1 MSKSKNKKGLDHT
14 DKHRFYTRLQELM
27 SKKRKKKDNV
37 QEPKSNKSR
46 KKFWLFFALMTVAIL
61 AVAFGGY
68 SVVFSKK
75 AFMNVKLGD
84 WDLGGKSRTQISAT
98 LSRESEQFLKN
109 PINIKYQPLSD
120 EEKAK
125 LDTGAKPAEA
135 KDYQIMPSDIGLS
148 YDIGRSVDNAMNIG
162 RGGSVAHDF
171 WQQLV
176 SLVWPQK
183 VEMSMTYNPE
193 ALTKKISEISAG
205 IDQPEKDFALKYE
218 NGQFV
223 LTDASEKKAG
233 FRVDQEKLIG
243 QIKNKISNIKNN
255 ELTFK
260 AEFYEPKITEKNAQ
274 KRLAE
279 ANQILNAGDLNL
291 KYEEQNFALDKDTIS
306 GMVSSRPEKDDMKIY
321 LTSEKVAK
329 QVSAVA
335 AELDRESKNAVL
347 SASGTSVTISQMSE
361 SGRKLDQAQ
370 TIIDIEN
377 AIFARV
383 DDKVSNTDPKVIR
396 LRVDLKVPDID
407 ANQLT
412 AYGLKELVASGTTS
426 FAKSP
431 SNRIHNIAIGAGVIN
446 GTLIK
451 PGEEFSTLNRLGTID
466 ASTGYLPE
474 LVIKNNKTIPEY
486 GGGLCQVSTTL
497 FRAAL
502 NAGMKIT
509 ARQNHAYR
517 VSYYEPPIGMDATIY
532 DPAPDFKFVNNY
544 NSHILVQSRIVGSK
558 ITFEFYGTK
567 DTRVVEQSQ
576 PEMFDVYGPGNLIEV
591 QSDTLPAGERQLLE
605 KGHQGA
611 SAKFHYKVS
620 RDGVVLQ
627 ETDFLSKYVA
637 IPEKWLVGTASAPA
651 PDPAAIP
658 AAEGQAGP
666 TT

>member
-1 MSKSKNKKGLDHT
+1 MAKKEKKNKKEEKPGKL
-14 DKHRFYTRLQELM
+14 KL
-27 SKKRKKKDNV
+27 SKKM
-37 QEPKSNKSR
+37 
-46 KKFWLFFALMTVAIL
+46 KFWLFFAIMAVAIL

-75 AFMNVKLGD
+75 AFLNVKLGD
-84 WDLGGKSRTQISAT
+84 WDLGGKSRGQISAV

-109 PINIKYQPLSD
+109 PITLKYQPLSN

-125 LDTGAKPAEA
+125 LDAGAKPAEA
-135 KDYQIMPSDIGLS
+135 KDYQILPSDVGLS
-148 YDIGRSVDNAMNIG
+148 FDIGKSVDNVMSVG
-162 RGGSVAHDF
+162 RDGGVAHDF
-171 WQQLV
+171 WQQLI
-176 SLVWPQK
+176 SLFWKQK
-183 VEMSMTYNPE
+183 IEMSVTYNPE

-205 IDQPEKDFALKYE
+205 IDQSEKDYALKYE

-223 LTDASEKKAG
+223 LTSEKKAG
-233 FRVDQEKLIG
+233 FRVNQENLIDNLKT
-243 QIKNKISNIKNN
+243 QISNLKSKEIV
-255 ELTFK
+255 FK
-260 AEFYEPKITEKNAQ
+260 AEFYEPKITEKNANEG
-274 KRLAE
+274 LAE
-279 ANQILNAGDLNL
+279 ANQILVAGDLNL
-291 KYEEQNFALDKDTIS
+291 KFEEQNFALEPDTIA
-306 GMVSSRPEKDDMKIY
+306 GMISSRPEKDDMKIY
-321 LTSEKVAK
+321 LVAEKVAK

-335 AELDRESKNAVL
+335 SELDREPKNAILKADGANV
-347 SASGTSVTISQMSE
+347 AIDQMSE
-361 SGRKLDQAQ
+361 SGRKLDQPQ

-377 AIFARV
+377 AIFARI
-383 DDKVSNTDPKVIR
+383 DNKISNTDPKIIR

-407 ANQLT
+407 ANQI
-412 AYGLKELVASGTTS
+412 AGYGLKELVATGTTS

-431 SNRIHNIAIGAGVIN
+431 NNRIHNITIGANVIN

-451 PGEEFSTLNRLGTID
+451 PGEEFSTLKRLGTID

-497 FRAAL
+497 FRSAL

-509 ARQNHAYR
+509 QRQNHAYR

-544 NSHILVQSRIVGSK
+544 NSYILIQSKIVGSK

-567 DTRVVEQSQ
+567 DTRVVEQST
-576 PEMFDVYGPGNLIEV
+576 PEMFDVNGPPSAIEV
-591 QSDTLPAGERQLLE
+591 PSDTLAAGERQLLE

-611 SAKFHYKVS
+611 TAKFHYKVS
-620 RDGVVLQ
+620 RDGQILQ

-637 IPEKWLVGTASAPA
+637 LPEKWLVGTGGAPA
-651 PDPAAIP
+651 PDPSAVP
-658 AAEGQAGP
+658 PAEGQAGP